1 MLQTI
6 KIKNFAL
13 IENAEIP
20 FGEGLNILS
29 GETGAGKSI
38 ILGAISLLLGGRA
51 NSEVI
56 RTGADEA
63 VVEGFF
69 SIEAL
74 PWLKARL
81 AEFGIEATHGELLI
95 KRIVHRNGKNR
106 IFINGELATLNMLVD
121 ICEDLVDLCGQNE
134 HQSLFKSNVQLSLL
148 DRFAGLDSQ
157 KIKARTQFKVAIDLR
172 DEWELLKRKE
182 DERVQRLEFV
192 QFQIQE
198 LNEANLISNED
209 EALQAE
215 KKLLQSSEQRTQ
227 LANQIDGA
235 LDGEEGAHSAMK
247 LALSRARALLQV
259 LQVDENAKSLFE
271 ALERG
276 VAEVEEA
283 SRLARSYLDQ
293 SDLSPERLAEVQER
307 LSLITNLK
315 RKYGQT
321 VDEIIAHH
329 AKLIQELDLLT
340 HLSSR
345 LEGLESEYQK
355 EKDSALKL
363 GRDLFQKRK
372 KGAEIFS
379 KAVSKELKEL
389 RMADATLELA
399 LSFQEDLIQWGADSV
414 GSQIDLLVQTNLGEN
429 KKPIQKIVS
438 GGELSRLMLAIR
450 RVIAD
455 KGGIGVYLF
464 DEIDAGL
471 GGQTAFTVGKKL
483 KSVASYNQVICI
495 THVPQVA
502 CFADHHLSI
511 SKSTVKGR
519 TITEVK
525 ELNLEGRREEI
536 ARMLGAEKL
545 TPSAIK
551 NAKDLMGSARFTLL
565 GMQPT

>member
-13 IENAEIP
+13 IEQAEIP

-51 NSEVI
+51 SSDVI
-56 RTGADEA
+56 RSGADEA
-63 VVEGFF
+63 VVEGLF

-74 PWLKARL
+74 PWLKERL
-81 AEFGIEATHGELLI
+81 REVGFESSEGELLI
-95 KRIVHRNGKNR
+95 KRIVHKSGKNR
-106 IFINGELATLNMLVD
+106 IFINGELATLNMLVEV
-121 ICEDLVDLCGQNE
+121 CEDLVDLCGQHE
-134 HQSLFKSNVQLSLL
+134 HQSLFKSSVQMALL
-148 DRFAGLDSQ
+148 DRFASLDPQ
-157 KIKARTQFKVAIDLR
+157 VQKARNQFKLAIQLR
-172 DEWELLKRKE
+172 DEWDGLKRKE
-182 DERVQRLEFV
+182 DERVQRLEFIR
-192 QFQIQE
+192 FQIQE
-198 LNEANLISNED
+198 LSDANLKSGED
-209 EALQAE
+209 EALHAE
-215 KKLLQSSEQRTQ
+215 KKLLQSSEQRMS
-227 LANQIDGA
+227 LANQIDRA
-235 LDGEEGAHSAMK
+235 LDGEEGAHLAVK
-247 LALSRARALLQV
+247 LAISKAKALLQV
-259 LQVDENAKSLFE
+259 DEQTNELYA

-276 VAEVEEA
+276 LAEVEEA
-283 SRLARSYLDQ
+283 SRLARNYLGQ
-293 SDLSPERLAEVQER
+293 SDLSPERLEEVQER

-321 VDEIIAHH
+321 VDDIIAHH
-329 AKLIQELDLLT
+329 AKLSEELDLLT
-340 HLSSR
+340 HLSTR
-345 LEGLESEYQK
+345 LDGLETEYQK
-355 EKDSALKL
+355 EKDLAIKL
-363 GRDLFQKRK
+363 GKDLFQKRK
-372 KGAEIFS
+372 KGAEAFS

-389 RMADATLELA
+389 RMSDATLEISLH
-399 LSFQEDLIQWGADSV
+399 FQNDITQWGSDSV
-414 GSQIDLLVQTNLGEN
+414 GTEINLMVGTNLGEE

-438 GGELSRLMLAIR
+438 GGELSRIMLALR

-511 SKSTVKGR
+511 SKTTQKGR
-519 TITEVK
+519 TVTEVK
-525 ELNLEGRREEI
+525 ELTLEGRREEI

-545 TPSAIK
+545 TPPALK
-551 NAKDLMGSARFTLL
+551 NAKDLMESARA
-565 GMQPT
+565 

>member
-13 IENAEIP
+13 IESAEIP
-20 FGEGLNILS
+20 FDEGLNILS

-51 NSEVI
+51 SSDVV

-63 VVEGFF
+63 VVEGYF
-69 SIEAL
+69 SIESL
-74 PWLKARL
+74 PWLKERL
-81 AEFGIEATHGELLI
+81 AEVGIESEDHELLI
-95 KRIVHRNGKNR
+95 KRTVHRNGKNR
-106 IFINGELATLNMLVD
+106 IFINGELATLNMLVEV
-121 ICEDLVDLCGQNE
+121 CEDLVDLCGQNE
-134 HQSLFKSNVQLSLL
+134 HQSLFKSNVQLGLL
-148 DRFAGLDSQ
+148 DRFSELESQ
-157 KIKARTQFKVAIDLR
+157 TAKTTQQFKKAIDLR
-172 DEWELLKRKE
+172 EEWETLKRKE

-192 QFQIQE
+192 RFQIEE
-198 LNEANLISNED
+198 LNEA
-209 EALQAE
+209 ALQAGEDDSLQTE
-215 KKLLQSSEQRTQ
+215 KKLLQSSEQRMQ
-227 LANQIDGA
+227 LANQIDQA
-235 LDGEEGAHSAMK
+235 LEGEEGAHSAMK
-247 LALSRARALLQV
+247 LALSKVKV
-259 LQVDENAKSLFE
+259 LFQVDSTARELYE
-271 ALERG
+271 TLERG
-276 VAEVEEA
+276 LAEVEEA
-283 SRLARSYLDQ
+283 SRLARVYLDQ
-293 SDLSPERLAEVQER
+293 SDLSPERLETVQER

-329 AKLIQELDLLT
+329 AKLTQELDLLT
-340 HLSSR
+340 HLSTR
-345 LEGLESEYQK
+345 LQGLEGDYQK
-355 EKDSALKL
+355 EKELAIKL
-363 GRDLFQKRK
+363 GRDLFNKRK
-372 KGAEIFS
+372 KGAEVFS

-389 RMADATLELA
+389 RMEDAKLEIA
-399 LSFQEDLIQWGADSV
+399 ITFQEELSQWGIDSV
-414 GSQIDLLVQTNLGEN
+414 GTEIDLLVQTNLGEE

-438 GGELSRLMLAIR
+438 GGELSRLMLALR

-511 SKSTVKGR
+511 SKNTQKGR

-525 ELNLEGRREEI
+525 ELTLEGRREEI
-536 ARMLGAEKL
+536 ARMLGAEKI

-551 NAKDLMGSARFTLL
+551 NAKDLMESARA
-565 GMQPT
+565 

>member
-1 MLQTI
+1 MLKTI

-63 VVEGFF
+63 VVEGYF
-69 SIEAL
+69 SIESL
-74 PWLKARL
+74 PWLQKRL
-81 AEFGIEATHGELLI
+81 GEVGIDSNDGELLI
-95 KRIVHRNGKNR
+95 KRTVHRSGKNR

-121 ICEDLVDLCGQNE
+121 VCEDLVDLCGQSE
-134 HQSLFKSNVQLSLL
+134 HQSLFKSSVQLALL
-148 DRFAGLDSQ
+148 DRFTELDSQ
-157 KIKARTQFKVAIDLR
+157 ATKTATQFKKTIDLR
-172 DEWELLKRKE
+172 DEWESLKRKE
-182 DERVQRLEFV
+182 DERVQRLEFI

-198 LNEANLISNED
+198 LNEAILLPGED
-209 EALQAE
+209 EALHSE

-227 LANQIDGA
+227 LATQIDRA
-235 LDGEEGAHSAMK
+235 LDGDEGAHSAMK
-247 LALSRARALLQV
+247 LAISKVKALV
-259 LQVDENAKSLFE
+259 QVDESAGDLYE
-271 ALERG
+271 TLERG
-276 VAEVEEA
+276 LAEVEEA
-283 SRLARSYLDQ
+283 SRLARNYLNQ
-293 SDLSPERLAEVQER
+293 SDLSPERLETVQER

-329 AKLIQELDLLT
+329 LKLTQELDLLT
-340 HLSSR
+340 HLSTR
-345 LEGLESEYQK
+345 LDGLEAEYQK
-355 EKDSALKL
+355 EKTLSFKM
-363 GRDLFQKRK
+363 GRDLFVKRK

-389 RMADATLELA
+389 RMADATMELS
-399 LSFQEDLIQWGADSV
+399 LNFQEDMTQWGSGSV
-414 GSQIDLLVQTNLGEN
+414 GTEVNLLVKTNMGEAP
-429 KKPIQKIVS
+429 KPIQKIVS

-511 SKSTVKGR
+511 SKTTTKGR
-519 TITEVK
+519 TVTEVK
-525 ELNLEGRREEI
+525 ELSTDGRREEI

-551 NAKDLMGSARFTLL
+551 NAKDLMESARA
-565 GMQPT
+565 

>member
-51 NSEVI
+51 SSDVI

-63 VVEGFF
+63 VVEGYF
-69 SIEAL
+69 SIESL
-74 PWLKARL
+74 PWLQERL
-81 AEFGIEATHGELLI
+81 GEVGIDSIDGELLI
-95 KRIVHRNGKNR
+95 KRTVHRNGKNR
-106 IFINGELATLNMLVD
+106 IFINGELATLNMLVEV
-121 ICEDLVDLCGQNE
+121 CEDLVDLCGQNE
-134 HQSLFKSNVQLSLL
+134 HQSLFKSSVQIGLL
-148 DRFAGLDSQ
+148 DRYSGIESQ
-157 KIKARTQFKVAIDLR
+157 AQKTTQQFKKTIDLR
-172 DEWELLKRKE
+172 DEWESLKRKE
-182 DERVQRLEFV
+182 DERVQRLEFI

-198 LNEANLISNED
+198 LNDAALIPGED
-209 EALQAE
+209 ESLTTE

-227 LANQIDGA
+227 LATQIDRA

-247 LALSRARALLQV
+247 LAISRVKAL
-259 LQVDENAKSLFE
+259 LQVDENATALYE
-271 ALERG
+271 TLERG
-276 VAEVEEA
+276 LAEVEEA
-283 SRLARSYLDQ
+283 SRLARNYLNQ
-293 SDLSPERLAEVQER
+293 SDLSPERLETVQER

-329 AKLIQELDLLT
+329 AKLAEELDLLT
-340 HLSSR
+340 NLSTR
-345 LEGLESEYQK
+345 LDGLEAEYQK
-355 EKDSALKL
+355 EKDQTLKL
-363 GRDLFQKRK
+363 GKDLFQKRK
-372 KGAEIFS
+372 KGAELFS

-389 RMADATLELA
+389 RMADATLDIAVEYQDELA
-399 LSFQEDLIQWGADSV
+399 HWGSESL
-414 GSQIDLLVQTNLGEN
+414 GTGINLLVQTNLGEQP
-429 KKPIQKIVS
+429 KPIQKIVS

-511 SKSTVKGR
+511 SKTTTKGR

-525 ELNLEGRREEI
+525 ELSLEGRREEI

-551 NAKDLMGSARFTLL
+551 NAKDLMESARA
-565 GMQPT
+565 